1 MIISRNIGYTIQKKI
16 NVMRYSM
23 TFIIGEFTIKPNKQ
37 DCKNNNINNYM
48 TECELKVDI
57 ISTNSICLRLY
68 KKDFENGD
76 EGDEGTYIGF
86 CITPFYISNADF

>member
-48 TECELKVDI
+48 TECELKVDMEQRI
-57 ISTNSICLRLY
+57 KYYYVYLLNLL
-68 KKDFENGD
+68 FVN
-76 EGDEGTYIGF
+76 
-86 CITPFYISNADF
+86 FYDYWRYLK